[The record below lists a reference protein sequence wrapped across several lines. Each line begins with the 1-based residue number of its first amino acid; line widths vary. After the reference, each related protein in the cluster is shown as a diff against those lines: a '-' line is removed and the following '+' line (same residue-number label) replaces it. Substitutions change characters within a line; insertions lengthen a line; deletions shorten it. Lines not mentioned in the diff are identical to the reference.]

1 MHPQLDSRL
10 LSRLRLRHLELLDAL
25 GETRNIHHAA
35 PRLNLTQPAASKLLQ
50 EIETLYRTRLF
61 ERHPRGVTPTD
72 AGASAIRWARQLLF
86 SVGESVAEA
95 HLMARGAT
103 GRVRIGALP
112 VAIPM
117 LVTRMLDT
125 LAQTAPDL
133 VVTLVEGGGDTV
145 LPALARGELDLVLGR
160 LTGDVHTTQFTH
172 HVLYQE
178 PVCLVASPT
187 HPLIARGR
195 IGFQDLVD
203 ARWILPPELAPLRRE
218 LDAMLL
224 AHGVH
229 RPMPRIETMSLLLM
243 QILLARGDR
252 IAAMPL
258 HVAEHYAAQHLLGIL
273 DLDLPIRMPPVGM
286 ILLAGARPAAA
297 VQVVI
302 DTIQAVAQAHLP
314 TPPLADSPHHPAQA

>member
-1 MHPQLDSRL
+1 MHPQLDSHL

-25 GETRNIHHAA
+25 GETHNVHHAA
-35 PRLNLTQPAASKLLQ
+35 PRLHLTQPAASKLLQ

-61 ERHPRGVTPTD
+61 NRHPRGITPTE
-72 AGASAIRWARQLLF
+72 AGLSAIRWARQVLH

-117 LVTRMLDT
+117 LVTGVLDA
-125 LAQTAPDL
+125 LAEDAPDL
-133 VVTLVEGGGDTV
+133 VITLVEGGGDTL
-145 LPALARGELDLVLGR
+145 LPALARGEIDLVLGR
-160 LTGDVHTTQFTH
+160 LTRDVHATQFTYD
-172 HVLYQE
+172 VLYEE
-178 PVCLVASPT
+178 PVCLVVGAH

-203 ARWILPPELAPLRRE
+203 ATWILPPELAPLRRE
-218 LDAMLL
+218 LDVMLA

-229 RPMPRIETMSLLLM
+229 QPMPRIETMSLLLM
-243 QILLARGDR
+243 QILLARSDR

-258 HVAEHYAAQHLLGIL
+258 HVAEHYAAQGMLGIL
-273 DLDLPIRMPPVGM
+273 DLDLPIRMPPVGL
-286 ILLAGARPAAA
+286 ILLADATRSAA
-297 VQVVI
+297 VQGVI
-302 DTIQAVAQAHLP
+302 AMIHNVAGAHR
-314 TPPLADSPHHPAQA
+314 PAPA

>member
-25 GETRNIHHAA
+25 GETQYIHHAA

-61 ERHPRGVTPTD
+61 DRHPRGITPTE

-117 LVTRMLDT
+117 LVTGMLDT

-133 VVTLVEGGGDTV
+133 VVTLVEGGGDSV

-160 LTGDVHTTQFTH
+160 LTTDVHSMQFTH
-172 HVLYQE
+172 HVLYEE
-178 PVCLVASPT
+178 PVCLVASAT

-203 ARWILPPELAPLRRE
+203 ARWILPPELAPLRQE
-218 LDAMLL
+218 LDAMLIG
-224 AHGVH
+224 HGVQ

-243 QILLARGDR
+243 QILLARGDT

-258 HVAEHYAAQHLLGIL
+258 HVARHYAAQNMLGIL

-286 ILLAGARPAAA
+286 IQLADTRPAAA

-302 DTIQAVAQAHLP
+302 DTIHAVANDY
-314 TPPLADSPHHPAQA
+314 PPAALSTGSPRHGAQA